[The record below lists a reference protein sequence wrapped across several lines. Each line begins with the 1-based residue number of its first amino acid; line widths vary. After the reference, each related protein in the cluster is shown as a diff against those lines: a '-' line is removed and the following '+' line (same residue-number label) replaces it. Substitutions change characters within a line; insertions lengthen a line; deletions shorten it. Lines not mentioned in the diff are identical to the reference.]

1 MWIYVLVT
9 SWDPLRVYVYKEG
22 LAWFATEGYTASKNK
37 KNKYIHLTNYSINK
51 KNAKYVSN
59 EGVDWD
65 DYGFKW
71 GLTALCK
78 HLE

>member
-1 MWIYVLVT
+1 
-9 SWDPLRVYVYKEG
+9 
-22 LAWFATEGYTASKNK
+22 
-37 KNKYIHLTNYSINK
+37 
-51 KNAKYVSN
+51 VSN
-59 EGVDWD
+59 EGTDWD